1 MSSSLAMDSEYEI
14 GHVRKLQA
22 QHAHMQKKTF
32 TNWINN
38 IFRLGRVGI
47 RIQNLYTELAD
58 GAYLLRLLE
67 LISGEALPSPS
78 PGCLRVHFLENNS
91 HALAFLRAKVPIPF
105 IGPENIVDGDQSLIL
120 GLLWVI
126 ILRFQISHISLDR
139 EEFGASA
146 ALLSAKEALLVWCQR
161 KTASYTNVDI
171 TDFSRS
177 WSDGLG
183 FNALLHAHRPD
194 LLDYGSL
201 SLDRPLYNL
210 SFAFRVAEQQLGI
223 TQLLDPEDVAALH
236 PDECS
241 IMTYVSQYYHY
252 FSRLQ
257 QGQTAQRRLAKI
269 LLQLQETEVLQAQY
283 EQLVADLL
291 CWIEEK
297 QMQLEA
303 RGFPDS
309 LPAMRQLLAAF
320 ATFRAQEKPPRLQQ
334 RGATEALLFQLQT
347 TLRAQNRK
355 PFLPREGLSPA
366 ELAQR
371 WAELERVEAS
381 RSQAMQQRLLQLER
395 LDTLARRFQ
404 CKASHRENFLNDADR
419 MLDQAR
425 ASLTDPATVEA
436 ATQRLSMLEASI
448 LPQEGRFQALG
459 EMADILQQEEYH
471 SWPDVARRQK
481 EITGRWRRF
490 LQCLQEER
498 KHMAGTRAV
507 LSLLQEVETATDQL
521 RELQVL
527 ASSTAC
533 GQQLAD
539 IVLLLQSHD
548 LLEAQVSAHRT
559 HVNRLVHQTAQLDS
573 SQGPSAQT
581 LQAKA
586 LALGELHHSLVSL
599 VRARRTL
606 LEQTLQRAQLLHS
619 CGEEEAWLQEHR
631 QIMEKAALGLDLTQ
645 IATALQKHKAL
656 ETELHRHQAVCVDLM
671 QRGCNLCV
679 REPLAQPDPLERA
692 EAVQRTWQLLW
703 TGATRRRAWLQTAL
717 LVGQYFSDSAEAA
730 SWLLQRQ
737 KRLESAS
744 CGKDQADAEAL
755 LQQHLRL
762 EQGVHAFAAELREL
776 EEQARAAAALVS
788 LMVHTGTWK
797 GPSLVPPTP
806 NEEPPEDRK
815 RLGRDSIGGPQE
827 EALSARKLKELG
839 DRQSRTALIHST
851 EKKPQVPSALGLLLE
866 GPRTSL
872 QAEYDF
878 HLDSNTILQA
888 QADLSQNYE
897 TLRALAKRHRARLE
911 ETVSLFSFYSSC
923 RELQSWLEEQIA
935 LFQTLQPQGDNLE
948 VTQLKYENVLM
959 TLATGKGHWA
969 EVISTAEQLKQRC
982 PGHISKIQQQQED
995 LKQRWHQLE
1004 ALKEE
1009 KLLQLTR
1016 GMEVCSLLQ
1025 ESEPTQAQL
1034 LSVISRLEALGTRSH
1049 GDIHHTLQQ
1058 TQQKVLVLEKKISY
1072 LQRATIEVMESGPT
1086 EGWLLWEQVLMLQSL
1101 LKQAQGQM
1109 AQQVQVQTE
1118 AGVQRGILQE
1128 SQKLLQWAESIQ
1140 AQLCSKEELEDVASA
1155 QQLLRKHGALQEE
1168 TCLWRERLQQLEAQ
1182 GQLVAVS
1189 DSPQS
1194 QEVASALR
1202 LLGQHSQ
1209 QLKVLWKQRQQKL
1222 WEGLELQRFG
1232 QEVDDFMATCAS
1244 HEALLQLDNLGEDVR
1259 EAQSLLQQHQG
1270 LGWLRNTLGSRAE
1283 ALRAHGEK
1291 LLLSHPAALHKIRT
1305 LLYSAQ
1311 AQWTRVQERS
1321 DQRRGQLLASL
1332 QLQEW
1337 KQAAEGLMLWI
1348 EEKCSRLADER
1359 SQACSNILQK
1369 LKWHE
1374 IIKSELLASH
1384 RYMED
1389 LQQAG
1394 KELLHSNPYAQE
1406 DIQDRLQSLKHKWEE
1421 LNHKT
1426 ADQGDRLPQTRQQG
1440 QLLEL
1445 LQDVRETMEHLEGAL
1460 QSTETGQ
1467 DLCSSRRL
1475 QRQHCQLEDKSQAL
1489 ASKMA
1494 ALISQ
1499 THNAIT
1505 SLTILEESQKCH
1517 QRFKSLQS
1525 KLAARQQQLQASVE
1539 LYEFDLCSNL
1549 ELTWVAEHMLSPIS
1563 PAQCWHDAQSL
1574 QRKHKV
1580 LQAEVKGHVGHMHR
1594 VLSSGQSLAASGHPR
1609 AQHIMEQCQK
1619 LEVHWAELEQACEGH
1634 AHCLQQAVTVQQ
1646 YFLNVSA
1653 IEAWVEEKRPLAN
1666 SQDYG
1671 SNEETTFG
1679 LTRKHQM
1686 LQQEIALYW
1695 SSMKDLEQRLQI
1707 LAGLEASERLGVVR
1721 EKLQAL
1727 QKLAAERG
1735 QELEGTLRL
1744 HEFMR
1749 EAEDLQSWLPS
1760 KKQVAR
1766 GGDSFG
1772 EDHEHV
1778 LQLCTE
1784 FTKFQHQV
1792 ETGAQRVETC
1802 RQLAE
1807 SLLECGHSAAPKA
1820 HQRQQNLQAAWSEL
1834 WQLTQ
1839 AQGRLLSDT
1848 ETTLQVHRDLLEA
1861 LTQIQEKVRSLP
1873 NDEAQDLHGVENQL
1887 QRHEGLEREL
1897 AGMEQQLKELLMAAG
1912 RLQRL
1917 CPQAFTAVQQKQ
1929 QAVTQAW
1936 EALQLR
1942 MEQRKALL
1950 EQAYLLVQF
1959 HTAARDYTS
1968 WVTSV
1973 HQELQMEEGSWEPSS
1988 ILLRLR
1994 AHQWLWAELK
2004 AREELQQRATKMGQA
2019 LLVAGTTAKVQDG
2032 LQTLQE
2038 ERDQVFQ
2045 AWALKQERLQ
2055 AVLQEQRLLRQ
2066 CEHLA
2071 KLLTAQE
2078 AFLKA
2083 SGLES
2088 SVEEVEQLV
2097 RKHAIFQKVLAL
2109 QDKKESALREQ
2120 LKMIPSLKGQ
2130 NLVYHVLEYRA
2141 QVKELAESRGQ
2152 ALHTSLMIS
2161 NFTRATT
2168 QVEDWIQE
2176 RIQQLRAWSLLE
2188 NLKDYL
2194 RHLRK
2199 LQAFRAEV
2207 QAHEQIVTSVAKQ
2220 GEGLLSQS
2228 HPQAAEVSRK
2238 LEALWDLWEKL
2249 RQAVT
2254 LQGQAL
2260 EDRCNFLEFL
2270 QRVEFAEAWIQEK
2283 ERMVNSC
2290 DTGLNLEHCLQL
2302 CKQVHKLQVTV
2313 TDAHNRRIKNL
2324 SLQLNNQGPE
2334 ESETIRQRQNQLN
2347 NRWKTFHGNLLLYQQ
2362 RLEAALEIHRLSG
2375 ELDDI
2380 IEQIREKESLIP
2392 ALEGTEDLETVQRL
2406 SWRQKMVQQEMGLIQ
2421 TQVESLGGRVGQLCK
2436 ESPEVAH
2443 SLRHKHQ
2450 EMMDSWWKVCSK
2462 TQKWRELL
2470 DVGHEVEK
2478 LQTRLQDLQDWAQGL
2493 QAEMAMQATPCSP
2506 VRILYML
2513 EEHQALKVE
2522 LDIRTDSLDL
2532 VRSVGQWLLAS
2543 GYSLASGIR
2552 QPLATVE
2559 QELSSLQESWQR
2571 RRQQLQQALEQQ
2583 LFLIS
2588 VEKAERWLDSED
2600 ASLASEEVADPLV
2613 TVETLLSKHK
2623 RREQGLKAQTEKISA
2638 LEAAAHSLHQGGY
2651 PAAHSILDRCQA
2663 LLLRTEA
2670 LTEQAR
2676 TRGRQLEELQKLRKF
2691 LQDSNEVA
2699 TWLREKNLVALDK
2712 GQQDPTTMQAQL
2724 QKQQN
2729 FQAELNASV
2738 RQQQE
2743 LQMEGQK
2750 LLQGGHPASETIQE
2764 QLEELGRL
2772 WTELQINCQRKMARL
2787 QGALKVLHLQ
2797 RLLKELENWLE
2808 PMEAE
2813 LRVPVRS
2820 QDLPRVGELLGSQ
2833 EELEATMDRQARQVQ
2848 ELQSQ
2853 AQACFQEGHCLAKG
2867 VEERAQQ
2874 LLQRFQDLRES
2885 LQERRASLEAQRLL
2899 LQFFRDADDEMAWVQ
2914 EKLPSATAQDYG
2926 QSLGTVRH
2934 LQEKHQVLA
2943 RAGRLGKGQP
2953 QRGWRLM
2960 VQGQGT
2966 VDQHSLCFEEHLFS
2980 LEILGWK
2987 FLNLENEISS
2997 HKALSQMVTGT
3008 GHKLVQ
3014 AGHFAAE
3021 EVATRVQQLEV
3032 ALNHLET
3039 EAARRRRML
3048 QQALEVQQ
3056 ALVELLEAGSWL
3068 AEQGHILDSE
3078 DLGQDAEATRALLRH
3093 LEATTRVLE
3102 GFSSH
3107 IEQLQQTVA
3116 LLESGQNPGS
3126 PRVLAQLQA
3135 VREAHTQLLQRA
3147 KSRGQALHEQLQL
3160 YQLEQEALLLD
3171 AWLTT
3176 KLAVAESQDYGQDL
3190 EGIKVLED
3198 VFGAFNREVQSLG
3211 QAKMQTLKELT
3222 ASLERGA
3229 PRFYPQIQAQ
3239 KCRIQTTWERL
3250 NKAIKVR
3257 TENLAAARDLRSFEQ
3272 AASELQGWMQETSC
3286 WMLEEKIQDHS
3297 LSPAHPQL
3305 QQQQQQ
3311 HRCLQRELQAIEKE
3325 VSRVQMEAHR
3335 LGQHYP
3341 VAQGSLGEW
3350 LTKVQGTWANLEA
3363 KVHDWSQKLLQA
3375 THGHTFLGS
3384 CRELLACAQEKQK
3397 LLSSEKQAEDV
3408 VGAKQFLE
3416 QHEELQQE
3424 IQECCLQAQNMQQEG
3439 RQLLDHGH
3447 FMSLEVGEC
3456 MQELARHLQ
3465 ELQVTWALHGQRL
3478 EQNRNL
3484 QQLRQRLELAE
3495 AWLASREC
3503 LLLDPSCGHSVSEVE
3518 RLLYR
3523 HEGLEKLLAAHEEKF
3538 IQLQT
3543 MTEEAKG
3550 AHVMEVSVELDQ
3562 QPPTEGRQN
3571 PKGTL
3576 NFSTSLHWGLGGE
3589 LGVCLGVLGAAILQ
3603 HQRRKAGLN
3612 LEMNPEPT
3620 PTLGATSGDTS

>member
-1 MSSSLAMDSEYEI
+1 MDSEYEI

-32 TNWINN
+32 TKWINN

-47 RIQNLYTELAD
+47 RIQNLYKELAD
-58 GAYLLRLLE
+58 GAHLLRLLE
-67 LISGEALPSPS
+67 LISGEVLPAPS
-78 PGCLRVHFLENNS
+78 PGRLRVHFLENNS

-120 GLLWVI
+120 GLLWII

-223 TQLLDPEDVAALH
+223 AQLLDPEDVAALH

-269 LLQLQETEVLQAQY
+269 LLQLQETEALQAQY

-320 ATFRAQEKPPRLQQ
+320 ASFRMQEKPPRLQQ

-347 TLRAQNRK
+347 TLRAQNRR
-355 PFLPREGLSPA
+355 PFLPREGLGPA

-404 CKASHRENFLNDADR
+404 SKASHRESFLNDAEQ

-436 ATQRLSMLEASI
+436 AIQRLSMLEAGI

-471 SWPDVARRQK
+471 SWPDVACRQK
-481 EITGRWRRF
+481 EITGRWRRL

-507 LSLLQEVETATDQL
+507 LILLQEVETATDQL
-521 RELQVL
+521 GELQVL

-559 HVNRLVHQTAQLDS
+559 HVNRLVHQTAELGS
-573 SQGPSAQT
+573 SQAPSVQM

-631 QIMEKAALGLDLTQ
+631 QLMEKAALGHDLTQ

-656 ETELHRHQAVCVDLM
+656 ETELHRHQAVCVDLL
-671 QRGCNLCV
+671 QRGRNLSV
-679 REPLAQPDPLERA
+679 REPLAQPDLLERA

-703 TGATRRRAWLQTAL
+703 SGAARRRARLQTAL

-737 KRLESAS
+737 KRLESAF

-762 EQGVHAFAAELREL
+762 EQGVRAFAAELQEL
-776 EEQARAAAALVS
+776 EDQARAAAALVS

-797 GPSLVPPTP
+797 EPRLVPPTP
-806 NEEPPEDRK
+806 NEEPPEDQK
-815 RLGRDSIGGPQE
+815 RLDRDSIGGPQGKTRVLAAPGSQYSHQQIPFFSKE
-827 EALSARKLKELG
+827 GALSTQKLKELG
-839 DRQSRTALIHST
+839 DRQNRMAVIHST
-851 EKKPQVPSALGLLLE
+851 EKKPQVLSALGFLGE
-866 GPRTSL
+866 DPRTAF
-872 QAEYDF
+872 QTVYDF
-878 HLDSNTILQA
+878 HLDSNTILQT
-888 QADLSQNYE
+888 QADLRQNYE
-897 TLRALAKRHRARLE
+897 TLRALAKLHRARLE

-935 LFQTLQPQGDNLE
+935 LFQTLQPQGDNLG

-959 TLATGKGHWA
+959 TLATGKGHWEEA
-969 EVISTAEQLKQRC
+969 ISIAEQLKQRC

-1009 KLLQLTR
+1009 KLLQLTC

-1034 LSVISRLEALGTRSH
+1034 LSVISRLEALGTRRPGDSH
-1049 GDIHHTLQQ
+1049 RTLQQ
-1058 TQQKVLVLEKKISY
+1058 IQQKVLVLEKKISY

-1101 LKQAQGQM
+1101 LKQAQGRM

-1118 AGVQRGILQE
+1118 ARAQQGLLQE

-1155 QQLLRKHGALQEE
+1155 QQLMRKHGVLQEE

-1209 QLKVLWKQRQQKL
+1209 QLKALWEQRQQKL

-1232 QEVDDFMATCAS
+1232 QEMDGFIATCAS
-1244 HEALLQLDNLGEDVR
+1244 HEALLQLDNLGEDIR
-1259 EAQSLLQQHQG
+1259 EAQHLLQQHQG
-1270 LGWLRNTLGSRAE
+1270 LGWLRSTLGSRAE
-1283 ALRAHGEK
+1283 TLRAHGEK
-1291 LLLSHPAALHKIRT
+1291 LLLSHPAAVHKIRK
-1305 LLYSAQ
+1305 LLHSAQ

-1337 KQAAEGLMLWI
+1337 KQAADGLMQWM
-1348 EEKCSRLADER
+1348 EEKWPRVADER

-1369 LKWHE
+1369 LKWHK
-1374 IIKSELLASH
+1374 IIKSELLASY

-1394 KELLHSNPYAQE
+1394 KEMLHSNPYAQE

-1421 LNHKT
+1421 LNHKM
-1426 ADQGDRLPQTRQQG
+1426 ADQGDRLPKTRQQS

-1475 QRQHCQLEDKSQAL
+1475 QRQHYQLEDKSQAL

-1499 THNAIT
+1499 THNAFT

-1525 KLAARQQQLQASVE
+1525 KLATRQQQLQASVE
-1539 LYEFDLCSNL
+1539 LYEFNLLSNL
-1549 ELTWVAEHMLSPIS
+1549 ELTWVAEHMLSAGPVS

-1634 AHCLQQAVTVQQ
+1634 AHCLQQAITVQQ
-1646 YFLNVSA
+1646 YFLNVSEM
-1653 IEAWVEEKRPLAN
+1653 EAWVEEKWPLVS

-1671 SNEETTFG
+1671 SNEEATFG

-1695 SSMKDLEQRLQI
+1695 SSMEDLEQRPQV

-1749 EAEDLQSWLPS
+1749 EAEDLQSWLAS
-1760 KKQVAR
+1760 RKQVAR

-1784 FTKFQHQV
+1784 FTKFQYQV

-1802 RQLAE
+1802 QQLAE
-1807 SLLECGHSAAPKA
+1807 SLLEYGHNTALKA
-1820 HQRQQNLQAAWSEL
+1820 HQRQQDLQAAWSEL

-1839 AQGRLLSDT
+1839 AQGRLLSDA
-1848 ETTLQVHRDLLEA
+1848 ETTLRVHRDLLEV
-1861 LTQIQEKVRSLP
+1861 LTQIQEKATSLS
-1873 NDEAQDLHGVENQL
+1873 NDVAQDLHGVENQL

-1897 AGMEQQLKELLMAAG
+1897 AGMEQQLQELLKAAG

-1950 EQAYLLVQF
+1950 EQAYLLVRF

-1968 WVTSV
+1968 WVASV
-1973 HQELQMEEGSWEPSS
+1973 HQELQMEEGSWDPSS

-1994 AHQWLWAELK
+1994 AHQWLWTELE

-2019 LLVAGTTAKVQDG
+2019 LLAAGTTAKVQDG
-2032 LQTLQE
+2032 LQTLQK

-2055 AVLQEQRLLRQ
+2055 AVLQEQCLLRQ

-2083 SGLES
+2083 SSLGS
-2088 SVEEVEQLV
+2088 SVEEVEQLI
-2097 RKHAIFQKVLAL
+2097 RKHAIFQRVLAL
-2109 QDKKESALREQ
+2109 QDKKEAALREQ
-2120 LKMIPSLKGQ
+2120 LKMILSPKGQ
-2130 NLVYHVLEYRA
+2130 NLVYHVLEHRA

-2176 RIQQLRAWSLLE
+2176 RVQQLRAWSPFG

-2194 RHLRK
+2194 KHLRK

-2207 QAHEQIVTSVAKQ
+2207 HAHEQIVTSVAKQ

-2228 HPQAAEVSRK
+2228 LPQAAEVSRR
-2238 LEALWDLWEKL
+2238 LEAMWDLWEKL

-2254 LQGQAL
+2254 LQGQTL
-2260 EDRCNFLEFL
+2260 EDRYNFLEFL
-2270 QRVEFAEAWIQEK
+2270 QRVELAEAWIQEK

-2290 DTGLNLEHCLQL
+2290 DIGLNLEHCLQL
-2302 CKQVHKLQVTV
+2302 CRQVRKLQVRDSGVTV
-2313 TDAHNRRIKNL
+2313 TDAHIRRIKNL
-2324 SLQLNNQGPE
+2324 SLQLKNQGPE
-2334 ESETIRQRQNQLN
+2334 ESEIIRQRQNQLN

-2362 RLEAALEIHRLSG
+2362 QLEAALEIHRFSS

-2392 ALEGTEDLETVQRL
+2392 ALEGTEDLENVQRL
-2406 SWRQKMVQQEMGLIQ
+2406 SWRQKMVQQEMDLIQ
-2421 TQVESLGGRVGQLCK
+2421 TQVESLGGRVGQLCE

-2443 SLRHKHQ
+2443 SLRHKQQ
-2450 EMMDSWWKVCSK
+2450 EMMDSWWKVWSK
-2462 TQKWRELL
+2462 TQNRKELL

-2478 LQTRLQDLQDWAQGL
+2478 LQTRLQDLQDWAQEL
-2493 QAEMAMQATPCSP
+2493 QAEMAIQAIPCSP

-2513 EEHQALKVE
+2513 EENQAYKVE

-2532 VRSVGQWLLAS
+2532 VRSMGQRLLAS
-2543 GYSLASGIR
+2543 GYPLASGIR

-2571 RRQQLQQALEQQ
+2571 RQQQLQQALEQQ
-2583 LFLIS
+2583 LFLSS
-2588 VEKAERWLDSED
+2588 VEKAECWLDSED
-2600 ASLASEEVADPLV
+2600 AALASEGVADPLV

-2623 RREQGLKAQTEKISA
+2623 RREQGLKAQAEKISA
-2638 LEAAAHSLHQGGY
+2638 LEATAHSLHQGGY
-2651 PAAHSILDRCQA
+2651 SAAHSILDRCQA

-2676 TRGRQLEELQKLRKF
+2676 AWGCQLEELQKLRKF

-2699 TWLREKNLVALDK
+2699 TWLREKNLGALDE

-2729 FQAELNASV
+2729 FQAELDASV
-2738 RQQQE
+2738 HQQQE

-2750 LLQGGHPASETIQE
+2750 LLHGGHPASETIQG
-2764 QLEELGRL
+2764 QLEELGGL

-2797 RLLKELENWLE
+2797 RVLKELENWLE
-2808 PMEAE
+2808 PVEAE
-2813 LRVPVRS
+2813 IRVSVRS

-2833 EELEATMDRQARQVQ
+2833 EELEAAVDRQARQVQ
-2848 ELQSQ
+2848 ELQGQ
-2853 AQACFQEGHCLAKG
+2853 AQACFQEGHCLAKD
-2867 VEERAQQ
+2867 VEEQAQQ
-2874 LLQRFQDLRES
+2874 LLHRFQGLRES
-2885 LQERRASLEAQRLL
+2885 LQEHRASLEAQRLL
-2899 LQFFRDADDEMAWVQ
+2899 LQFFRDADEEMAWVQ

-2934 LQEKHQVLA
+2934 LQEKHQ
-2943 RAGRLGKGQP
+2943 
-2953 QRGWRLM
+2953 
-2960 VQGQGT
+2960 
-2966 VDQHSLCFEEHLFS
+2966 
-2980 LEILGWK
+2980 
-2987 FLNLENEISS
+2987 NLENEISS
-2997 HKALSQMVTGT
+2997 HKALSQAVTGT

-3021 EVATRVQQLEV
+3021 EVAARVQQLEV

-3039 EAARRRRML
+3039 EAARRKRML
-3048 QQALEVQQ
+3048 QQALEIQQ

-3078 DLGQDAEATRALLRH
+3078 DLGQDAEATQALLRR
-3093 LEATTRVLE
+3093 LEATTRDLE
-3102 GFSSH
+3102 GFSRH
-3107 IEQLQQTVA
+3107 IEQLQQTVV

-3135 VREAHTQLLQRA
+3135 VREAHAQLLQRA
-3147 KSRGQALHEQLQL
+3147 ENRGQALHEQLHL

-3198 VFGAFNREVQSLG
+3198 MFGAFSREVQSLG
-3211 QAKMQTLKELT
+3211 QAKMQTLRELM

-3239 KCRIQTTWERL
+3239 KCRVQTTWERL

-3272 AASELQGWMQETSC
+3272 AASELQGWVQEKTTL
-3286 WMLEEKIQDHS
+3286 LEEKFRDHS
-3297 LSPAHPQL
+3297 LLPAQPQL
-3305 QQQQQQ
+3305 QQEQQEQQ

-3350 LTKVQGTWANLEA
+3350 LTKVQGAWANLEA
-3363 KVHDWSQKLLQA
+3363 KVQEWSQKLLQ
-3375 THGHTFLGS
+3375 TTQGHTFLWS
-3384 CRELLACAQEKQK
+3384 CRELLAWAQEKQE
-3397 LLSSEKQAEDV
+3397 LLSSEKQAGDV

-3416 QHEELQQE
+3416 QHEELKQE
-3424 IQECCLQAQNMQQEG
+3424 IQECCLQAQNTRQEG
-3439 RQLLDHGH
+3439 QQLLDNGH
-3447 FMSLEVGEC
+3447 FMSLEVAEC
-3456 MQELARHLQ
+3456 MQELERHLQ
-3465 ELQVTWALHGQRL
+3465 ELQVAWALRGQRL
-3478 EQNRNL
+3478 EQSRSL
-3484 QQLRQRLELAE
+3484 QQLWQKLELAE
-3495 AWLASREC
+3495 TWLASREC
-3503 LLLDPSCGHSVSEVE
+3503 LLLDPSCGHSVLEVE

-3550 AHVMEVSVELDQ
+3550 AHIVEVSVELDQ
-3562 QPPTEGRQN
+3562 QPPTEGRQ
-3571 PKGTL
+3571 PSTSFWTSSHGILKHLKGKKIAPTGKSWGTL
-3576 NFSTSLHWGLGGE
+3576 
-3589 LGVCLGVLGAAILQ
+3589 
-3603 HQRRKAGLN
+3603 
-3612 LEMNPEPT
+3612 
-3620 PTLGATSGDTS
+3620 